1 MDNILTLGEQDYR
14 NLFINC
20 STLDLNKEKRYSSIP
35 STDTPTVATDG
46 FDWEEDFEK
55 AYGIK

>member
-1 MDNILTLGEQDYR
+1 MDIPELNERDYK

-20 STLDLNKEKRYSSIP
+20 STLDLNKEKRDSSIP
-35 STDTPTVATDG
+35 STDTTTVTTDG
-46 FDWEEDFEK
+46 FDWDEDFEK